1 MSRRNRN
8 NKRIIYPFVFIAF
21 SILLG
26 LVYFIWALNIHR
38 VNPAEDKYINF
49 SIDKGA
55 SLTKIAEDLKK
66 QNFIKDKQSFL
77 IAVKLMGI
85 DSSIQAGDFRLSRSM
100 NLIQIARELTDSSTD
115 VRVTIPEGKRA
126 EEIAE
131 ILEKNLQSVSSEE
144 IAPTLA
150 EYNGYIFPDTYNF
163 ERSTSIE
170 NILEI
175 MRNNFEEKY
184 QTIKNKTGLTKQE
197 IVIIASLIEREARH
211 DEDRAIISSV
221 IHNRLNTGMKLD
233 IDATIQYALGYN
245 SVQKTWWK
253 KGLTIKDLAVNSPY
267 NTYTNAG
274 LPPSP
279 IANPGLAALNASANP
294 SDSDYLYYITDKN
307 GINRYAK
314 TLEEHN
320 ANIRNYGL

>member
-8 NKRIIYPFVFIAF
+8 TKRIIYPFVLIAF
-21 SILLG
+21 FILLG
-26 LVYFIWALNIHR
+26 LIYFIWALNIHS
-38 VNPAEDKYINF
+38 VNPAEDKYTNF

-55 SLTKIAEDLKK
+55 SLTKIAEDLKR
-66 QNFIKDKQSFL
+66 QNFIKSKNSFL

-85 DSSIQAGDFRLSRSM
+85 DSVVQAGDFRLSRSM
-100 NLIQIARELTDSSTD
+100 NLIQIARKLTDSSTD

-131 ILEKNLQSVSSEE
+131 ILENNIPTVSSEK
-144 IAPTLA
+144 IGPSLA
-150 EYNGYIFPDTYNF
+150 EHNGYIFPDTYNF
-163 ERSTSIE
+163 ERDMSYES
-170 NILEI
+170 ILEI

-184 QTIKNKTGLTKQE
+184 QTIENKVGLTKQE

-211 DEDRAIISSV
+211 DEDRALVSSV
-221 IHNRLNTGMKLD
+221 IHNRLSIGMKLD

-245 SVQKTWWK
+245 SIQKTWWK

-267 NTYTNAG
+267 NTYMNAG

-279 IANPGLAALNASANP
+279 IANPGLAALKASANP